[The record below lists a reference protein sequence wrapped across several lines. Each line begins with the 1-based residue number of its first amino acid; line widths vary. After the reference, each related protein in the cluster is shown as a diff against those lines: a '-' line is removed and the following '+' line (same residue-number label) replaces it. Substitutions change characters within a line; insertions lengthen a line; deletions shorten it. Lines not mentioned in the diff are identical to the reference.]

1 MSPTAMGREVVP
13 TLKRFRN
20 GTIPGSAQPDSTP
33 ISMAVKI
40 HSVRKRSRKP
50 RRDTTLVLMRFR
62 ASGANSFS
70 LAADVVQF
78 FLKRE
83 IIERGK
89 RKAQEQADSSV

>member
-13 TLKRFRN
+13 ILKRFRN
-20 GTIPGSAQPDSTP
+20 GTIPGSAHPESTP

-50 RRDTTLVLMRFR
+50 RRDETWVLMGFR

-70 LAADVVQF
+70 LAADLVEF
-78 FLKRE
+78 FPERE
-83 IIERGK
+83 IVERGE
-89 RKAQEQADSSV
+89 RKAQEQADSAV